1 MPVVF
6 SSLYHHQIIDQV
18 LVQLGETHVLML
30 FKSGGGK
37 MLYDSSGAK
46 HMPISETARSYSR

>member
-1 MPVVF
+1 M
-6 SSLYHHQIIDQV
+6 
-18 LVQLGETHVLML
+18 QLGETHVLIL

-46 HMPISETARSYSR
+46 HTLISETARSYSR